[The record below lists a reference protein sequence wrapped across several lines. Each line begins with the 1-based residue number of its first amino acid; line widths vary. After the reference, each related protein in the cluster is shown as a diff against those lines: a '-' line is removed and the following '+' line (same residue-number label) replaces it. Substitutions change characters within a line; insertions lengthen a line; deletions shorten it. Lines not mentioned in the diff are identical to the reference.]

1 MAGTSIIN
9 RIAMHATGE
18 TALPTLPAAGSNIA
32 VATWTSAG
40 FETLG
45 GRNSRGDD
53 YDFDE
58 ESIDFINVTER
69 FADISAPLSDGI
81 DDRILVSRKLEP
93 LEFTLYDI
101 DTALLS
107 LDSAVDLTSSVI
119 TWDDPTAAT
128 KRTIAIEI
136 HGKGIFYFPS
146 CYVSIKSMSGSYVD
160 EGAARTIMTVQP
172 INTTGLPNGGWKYE
186 AY

>member
-1 MAGTSIIN
+1 MPGTSIIN
-9 RIAMHATGE
+9 RIAMHATAS

-58 ESIDFINVTER
+58 ESIDFMNVTER

-93 LEFTLYDI
+93 MEFTLYDL
-101 DTALLS
+101 DTAFLS
-107 LDSAVDLTSSVI
+107 LDSAVDVTSGVM
-119 TWDDPTAAT
+119 TWDDPTAAS
-128 KRTIAIEI
+128 KRTVAIEI
-136 HGKGIFYFPS
+136 HGKGVFYFPA
-146 CYVSIKSMSGSYVD
+146 CYVSIKSIGGAYVD
-160 EGAARTIMTVQP
+160 DGAVRTIMTIQP
-172 INTTGLPNGGWKYE
+172 INTTALPNGGFSYNE
-186 AY
+186 Y